1 MTRMGLARP
10 KVNLFLHVTGK
21 RQDGYHLL
29 ESLACF
35 VEGGD
40 RITVA
45 TSEEI
50 SLFETGP
57 FAAETGCQ
65 SRNLVLLAAD
75 QLKQMSGI
83 QAGARILLEKNLPVA
98 SGIGGGSA
106 DAAKTIELLC
116 DLWDLKLSDAKL
128 QQVAGALGAD
138 VPVCLKGQTAL
149 MSGIGDHVEPVAG
162 LPGFSILLIN
172 PGIAVSTAQVFRTM
186 TLPDEKLTVPDFSGM
201 DQVSF
206 FEALRQ
212 CRNDMQPA
220 ALALAPEIST
230 VLKILGT
237 EEDCQLSRM
246 SGSGATCFGLFRTL
260 ERAQQAQRR
269 IREQYP
275 HWWMLAS
282 CIEGE
287 TEKV

>member
-35 VEGGD
+35 ADGGD
-40 RITVA
+40 RITVTA
-45 TSEEI
+45 SEDM

-75 QLKQMSGI
+75 QLKQKSGI
-83 QAGARILLEKNLPVA
+83 QVGARILLEKNIPVA

-116 DLWDLKLSDAKL
+116 DLWDLKLPAAKL
-128 QQVAGALGAD
+128 QQIAGTLGAD

-149 MSGIGDHVEPVAG
+149 MSGIGDHLESVAG
-162 LPGFSILLIN
+162 LPDFSMLLIN

-186 TLPDEKLTVPDFSGM
+186 ALPDEKLTVPDFSGM
-201 DQVSF
+201 DQLSF
-206 FEALRQ
+206 FEALGQ
-212 CRNDMQPA
+212 CRNHMQPA
-220 ALALAPEIST
+220 ALALAPQIGA
-230 VLKILGT
+230 VLEVLET
-237 EEDCQLSRM
+237 EGDCKLSRM

-260 ERAQQAQRR
+260 EQAQQTQRR
-269 IREQYP
+269 IQEQHP
-275 HWWMLAS
+275 HWWTLAS
-282 CIEGE
+282 CIEGDA
-287 TEKV
+287 EKV